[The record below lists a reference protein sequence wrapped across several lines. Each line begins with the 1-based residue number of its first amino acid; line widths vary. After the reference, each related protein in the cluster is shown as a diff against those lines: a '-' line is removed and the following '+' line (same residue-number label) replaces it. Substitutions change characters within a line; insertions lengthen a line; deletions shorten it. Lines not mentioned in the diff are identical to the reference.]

1 MLDKLHDHILE
12 ELNTNTKTDIVFILS
27 SILLNF
33 ISLGINSI
41 FASGTGWDEIKDES
55 YLVPSDY
62 VIFWLVVILVF
73 IVNAVV
79 IMGLKRGKETRFRL
93 LTGLVKMYKNQNV
106 DEFYD
111 TSNLESYNIRYT
123 LFTIAV
129 VSTGALA
136 FLVPL
141 ILMIMD

>member
-1 MLDKLHDHILE
+1 MLNKLHDHILD
-12 ELNTNTKTDIVFILS
+12 ELKTNTKTDIVFILA

-33 ISLGINSI
+33 ITLGINSI
-41 FASGTGWDEIKDES
+41 FASGTGWDEITDES

-62 VIFWLVVILVF
+62 IIFWLVVILVL
-73 IVNAVV
+73 IVNTVV

-93 LTGLVKMYKNQNV
+93 LSGLIKMYKNQNV

-111 TSNLESYNIRYT
+111 TSILEAYNVRYT

-129 VSTGALA
+129 VSTGALS

-141 ILMIMD
+141 ILMLMD